1 MACMRQC
8 FAVVILLAAAA
19 QPVALQSAVPPH
31 ETTPEPDQ
39 LPLKRTIPQVGARTT
54 LMPKAGD

>member
-1 MACMRQC
+1 MACMRC
-8 FAVVILLAAAA
+8 CLAVLVLLAAAA

-39 LPLKRTIPQVGARTT
+39 LPLRRTIPQVSTHET
-54 LMPKAGD
+54 LIA

>member
-1 MACMRQC
+1 MACMRRC
-8 FAVVILLAAAA
+8 LAVLILLAAAA

-39 LPLKRTIPQVGARTT
+39 LPMKRTIPQVGAHFTVMT
-54 LMPKAGD
+54 

>member
-8 FAVVILLAAAA
+8 LAVVILLAATA

-39 LPLKRTIPQVGARTT
+39 LPLKRNIPQVDAHITAMT
-54 LMPKAGD
+54 

>member
-1 MACMRQC
+1 MACMRRWL
-8 FAVVILLAAAA
+8 AVLVLLAAAA

-39 LPLKRTIPQVGARTT
+39 LPLKRTIPQVSTHKT
-54 LMPKAGD
+54 LIA